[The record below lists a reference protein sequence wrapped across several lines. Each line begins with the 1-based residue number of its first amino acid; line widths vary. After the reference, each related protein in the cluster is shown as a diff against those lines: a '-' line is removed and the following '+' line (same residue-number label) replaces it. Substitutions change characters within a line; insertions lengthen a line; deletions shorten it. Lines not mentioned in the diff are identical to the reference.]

1 MAIEPTLEKGT
12 LSSMPRVVFVQPD
25 GQRVAVDVSVGTSV
39 MEAAVHN
46 NVRGIDADC
55 GGCCSCAT
63 CHVYVED
70 AFLTRLPPPDVT
82 ESGMLEGTAAE
93 RRSNSRL
100 GCQLAMTEALDGLT
114 VHIPDRQ
121 V

>member
-1 MAIEPTLEKGT
+1 
-12 LSSMPRVVFVQPD
+12 MPRVVFIQPD
-25 GQRVAVDVSVGTSV
+25 GQRVEVNASAGTSV

-70 AFLTRLPPPDVT
+70 AFLARLAAPDTT

-93 RRSNSRL
+93 RRPNSRL
-100 GCQLAMTEALDGLT
+100 GCQIPLTDQLDGLT
-114 VHIPDRQ
+114 VQIPDRQ

>member
-1 MAIEPTLEKGT
+1 
-12 LSSMPRVVFVQPD
+12 MPRVVYIQPD
-25 GQRVAVDVSVGTSV
+25 GRRVEVNASVGTSV

-63 CHVYVED
+63 CHVYVEE
-70 AFLTRLPPPDVT
+70 AFLARLSAPDTT
-82 ESGMLEGTAAE
+82 ESDMLEGTAAE
-93 RRSNSRL
+93 RRPNSRL
-100 GCQLAMTEALDGLT
+100 GCQIPLTDQLDGLT
-114 VHIPDRQ
+114 VQIPDRQ